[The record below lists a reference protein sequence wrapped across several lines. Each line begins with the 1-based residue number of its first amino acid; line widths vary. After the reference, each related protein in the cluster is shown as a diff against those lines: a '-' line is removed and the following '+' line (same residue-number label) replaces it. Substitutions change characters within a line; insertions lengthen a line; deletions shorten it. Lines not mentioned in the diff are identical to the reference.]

1 MIENFSWPGKIS
13 PGSSGTDRKGR
24 GFTLIELLVVIAII
38 AILAAMLLPALA
50 KAKERAYQTACIAN
64 LKQVGIA
71 LKMYTDD
78 NGDYFPAASDPS
90 ATPPILWTTTLGPYL
105 PVSGTPTSPTGYGV
119 ENKAFICPSA
129 KFINLGDKE
138 IVRTYSCVGTLLGTQ
153 TSSSGLTAT
162 LPRKASP
169 MRQSTDT
176 LLVVE
181 GKQQSTLASSSD
193 VNSSYSNIQWSKAQT
208 DLSQGSPTPPGVGVL
223 DFRHSARWSMDVL
236 YGDYHVGSVQF
247 LTASNTWTQT
257 LWENRDKN

>member
-1 MIENFSWPGKIS
+1 MKARN
-13 PGSSGTDRKGR
+13 R

-78 NGDYFPAASDPS
+78 YGDYFPVAADPNV
-90 ATPPILWTTTLGPYL
+90 TPPLLWTTTLGPYL
-105 PVSGTPTSPTGYGV
+105 PVSGTPTSPTGYGS
-119 ENKAFICPSA
+119 ENKVFVCPSA
-129 KFINLGDKE
+129 KYINLGTNE
-138 IVRTYSCVGTLLGTQ
+138 IVRTYSCTGTMLGTQ

-181 GKQQSTLASSSD
+181 AKQQNKTAGSSD
-193 VNSSYSNIQWSKAQT
+193 VNSCQSNGQGWSKYAKV
-208 DLSQGSPTPPGVGVL
+208 DLGSDKNPAGCTFL
-223 DFRHSARWSMDVL
+223 DFRHSSLSAMDVL
-236 YGDYHVGSVQF
+236 YGDYHVGPVSFTQ
-247 LTASNTWTQT
+247 AQQTWTQT

>member
-1 MIENFSWPGKIS
+1 MNMIANL
-13 PGSSGTDRKGR
+13 SGTDRKGR

-50 KAKERAYQTACIAN
+50 KAKERAWQTACIAN

-78 NGDYFPAASDPS
+78 NGDFFPAASDPS
-90 ATPPILWTTTLGPYL
+90 TTPPILWTTTLGPYL
-105 PVSGTPTSPTGYGV
+105 PVSGTPTSATGYGT

-162 LPRKASP
+162 AARKASP
-169 MRQSTDT
+169 MRQPTDT

-181 GKQQSTLASSSD
+181 GKQQNTLKTASD
-193 VNSSYSNIQWSKAQT
+193 VNSSYSNIQWGKAQT

-223 DFRHSARWSMDVL
+223 DFRHSARSSMTVL
-236 YGDYHVGSVQF
+236 YGDYHASSVQF

-257 LWENRDKN
+257 FWENR